1 MANKSVN
8 ENSAAVQQGEYIKE
22 KTWRDKSFFIVAKQF
37 AKNKVALIGLVVIVV
52 MIFASVFAPW
62 LAPYDYTKVDPI
74 NAMAAPSA
82 EHWFGT
88 DTFGRDIFSR
98 ILYGGRTSLLI
109 GTGSVA
115 FSVIV
120 AVIFGTIA
128 GYYGGWIDN
137 IIMRVCDLIQNLPSI
152 LLAICISQ
160 AFGQGL
166 LPLMV
171 ALGINTAASM
181 TRLLR
186 ATMLNIR
193 DQEYVEAAKVINC
206 SKFTIMFKHILPN
219 SLTPL
224 IVSASMGIGMKI
236 MSAASL
242 SFLGLGI
249 QEPMA
254 EWGAMISAGKSYM
267 RYAPHLVLIPGLFVA
282 LVVFAFNM
290 VGDGMRDAL
299 DPKLRT

>member
-1 MANKSVN
+1 MAEHDSMNPS
-8 ENSAAVQQGEYIKE
+8 SSLQQEYIKE
-22 KTWRDKSFFIVAKQF
+22 KNWKDKTFFIVAKQF
-37 AKNKVALIGLVVIVV
+37 AKNKTAVIGLIVILVITFGA
-52 MIFASVFAPW
+52 IFAPI

-74 NAMAAPSA
+74 NAQQAPSA

-88 DTFGRDIFSR
+88 DTYGRDMFSR

-109 GTGSVA
+109 GLGSIA
-115 FSVIV
+115 FSLIMAIV
-120 AVIFGTIA
+120 FGTIA
-128 GYYGGWIDN
+128 GFYGGWVDN

-152 LLAICISQ
+152 LLAICVSQ
-160 AFGQGL
+160 AIGRGMV
-166 LPLMV
+166 PLMI

-186 ATMLNIR
+186 AAMLNIR
-193 DQEYVEAAKVINC
+193 DQEYVEAATVTNC
-206 SKFTIMFKHILPN
+206 STVKIMFKHILPN

-249 QEPMA
+249 QEPTA
-254 EWGAMISAGKSYM
+254 EWGAMISQGRLYL
-267 RYAPHLVLIPGLFVA
+267 RYAPHMVLIPGLFVA
-282 LVVFAFNM
+282 LVVFSFNM
-290 VGDGMRDAL
+290 VGDGLRDAL

>member
-1 MANKSVN
+1 MAEHDSMNPS
-8 ENSAAVQQGEYIKE
+8 SSIQQEYIKE
-22 KTWRDKSFFIVAKQF
+22 KSWKDKTFFIVAKQF
-37 AKNKVALIGLVVIVV
+37 AKNKTAVIGLIVILVITFGA
-52 MIFASVFAPW
+52 IFAPI

-74 NAMAAPSA
+74 NAQQAPSA

-88 DTFGRDIFSR
+88 DTYGRDMFSR

-109 GTGSVA
+109 GLGSIA
-115 FSVIV
+115 FSLIMAIV
-120 AVIFGTIA
+120 FGTIA
-128 GYYGGWIDN
+128 GFYGGWVDN

-152 LLAICISQ
+152 LLAICVSQ
-160 AFGQGL
+160 AIGRGMV
-166 LPLMV
+166 PLMI

-186 ATMLNIR
+186 AAMLNIR
-193 DQEYVEAAKVINC
+193 DQEYVEAATVTNC
-206 SKFTIMFKHILPN
+206 STVKIMFKHILPN

-249 QEPMA
+249 QEPTA
-254 EWGAMISAGKSYM
+254 EWGAMISQGRLYL
-267 RYAPHLVLIPGLFVA
+267 RYAPHMVLIPGLFVA
-282 LVVFAFNM
+282 LVVFSFNM
-290 VGDGMRDAL
+290 VGDGLRDAL

>member
-1 MANKSVN
+1 MANHNTARPAGPV
-8 ENSAAVQQGEYIKE
+8 VQEEYIRE

-37 AKNKVALIGLVVIVV
+37 AKNKVALVGLVVVLVLILSS
-52 MIFASVFAPW
+52 IFAPA

-74 NAMAAPSA
+74 NAMAPPSA

-88 DTFGRDIFSR
+88 DTYGRDMFSR

-109 GTGSVA
+109 GTGSIV
-115 FSVIV
+115 FSLLF
-120 AVIFGTIA
+120 AVIFGTVA
-128 GYYGGWIDN
+128 GFYGGWVDN

-160 AFGQGL
+160 ALGRGMI
-166 LPLMV
+166 PLMV

-193 DQEYVEAAKVINC
+193 EQEYIEAAKVTNC
-206 SKFTIMFKHILPN
+206 SKFKIMFKHILPN

-249 QEPMA
+249 QEPTA
-254 EWGAMISAGKSYM
+254 EWGAMISAGQAYL
-267 RYAPHLVLIPGLFVA
+267 RYSPHLVLIPGIFVA
-282 LVVFAFNM
+282 LVVFSFNM
-290 VGDGMRDAL
+290 VGDGLRDAL